1 MDKLK
6 LFFQSLKIR
15 LATLASLFRFFAK
28 NKLWWMIP
36 MVLILVIFFIIII
49 LGQSTPLGPFI
60 YTIF

>member
-1 MDKLK
+1 MKEFLK
-6 LFFQSLKIR
+6 SFKTRFVILGYLFEFL
-15 LATLASLFRFFAK
+15 AK

-36 MVLILVIFFIIII
+36 MVFLLVLFFIIII

>member
-1 MDKLK
+1 MKN
-6 LFFQSLKIR
+6 FFQSFKTRFVIL
-15 LATLASLFRFFAK
+15 SYLFEFLAK

-36 MVLILVIFFIIII
+36 MVLLLVLFFLIII